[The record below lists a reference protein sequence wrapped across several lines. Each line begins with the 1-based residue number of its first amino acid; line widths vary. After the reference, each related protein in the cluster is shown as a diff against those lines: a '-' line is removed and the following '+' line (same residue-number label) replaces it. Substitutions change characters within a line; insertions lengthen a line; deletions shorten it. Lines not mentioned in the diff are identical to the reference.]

1 MKSIIVVDDERD
13 VVDLFRDALIASGY
27 NVSSF
32 TDPIT
37 ALDQVQKNPEMYN
50 LLVSDYS
57 MKKLNGFDLAI
68 RVKKVN
74 DKIKVIIISAYENID
89 GNLFNFELLQK
100 PILLQAFL
108 AKVNRYLN

>member
-13 VVDLFRDALIASGY
+13 VVELFRDALIASGY

-37 ALDQVQKNPEMYN
+37 ALDQVQKNPEKYN

-68 RVKKVN
+68 RVKEVN
-74 DKIKVIIISAYENID
+74 DKIKVIIIVPMKISTVIYSTSNCFKS
-89 GNLFNFELLQK
+89 LSYSKSSLQK
-100 PILLQAFL
+100 LTAI
-108 AKVNRYLN
+108 